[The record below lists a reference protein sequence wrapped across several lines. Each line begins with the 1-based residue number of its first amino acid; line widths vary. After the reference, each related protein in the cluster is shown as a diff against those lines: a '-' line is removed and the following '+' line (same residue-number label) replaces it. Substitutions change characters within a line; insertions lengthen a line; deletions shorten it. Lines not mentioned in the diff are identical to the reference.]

1 MKTVRKHKWWF
12 TSIFSLIIV
21 TALGLTFLWGD
32 VPAVADDSS
41 ETMETPVSVVTTE
54 SMTIMTKLQSI
65 GHVDPTTSVNVMTMA
80 GTIREVKKGIGDWV
94 NKGQIIFTVTLPGGS
109 VAEVTSPIEGKVSTL
124 YVERGEAVSV
134 GLGAT
139 IIDDRRKVVNTSVT
153 ADQLKDISKLQ
164 ETQVIIGDQTLR
176 GYVGLVNNTTTNR
189 NGLYDVEIELI
200 SNADDIIIGEFAYVH
215 FIVDESTYQVVP
227 EEVVKRDGD
236 QFYVFVEENGVA
248 VKRTVEVG
256 PREEGKI
263 AILSGLDDQARIV
276 ALGSDFINDQD
287 DIRVN

>member
-41 ETMETPVSVVTTE
+41 ESIKTPVSVVTTQ

-80 GTIREVKKGIGDWV
+80 GTVREVKKGIGDWV
-94 NKGQIIFTVTLPGGS
+94 NKGQIIFTITQPGGS
-109 VAEVTSPIEGKVSTL
+109 VTEVTSPIEGKVSAL

-139 IIDDRRKVVNTSVT
+139 IIDDRRKVINTSVT

-164 ETQVIIGDQTLR
+164 ETQVIIGEQTLR
-176 GYVGLVNNTTTNR
+176 GYVGLINNTTTNR

-236 QFYVFVEENGVA
+236 HFYVFVEENGVA
-248 VKRTVEVG
+248 VKHTVVVG
-256 PREEGKI
+256 PSEEGKI
-263 AILSGLDDQARIV
+263 AILSGLEDQARII

-287 DIRVN
+287 EIRVN

>member
-189 NGLYDVEIELI
+189 NGLYDVEVELI

-215 FIVDESTYQVVP
+215 FIVDESAYQVVP